1 MAIEGMNVLRIFEM
15 IILKKIYRPIN
26 QGEC

>member
-1 MAIEGMNVLRIFEM
+1 MATEAMNVLRIFET
-15 IILKKIYRPIN
+15 IILRKIYRPIN